1 MADSVVVPGSRDV
14 RASLDTGSADRCV
27 VACPPHPQFG
37 GTRSD
42 RRLRA
47 VGEVLADREIAC
59 LRFDY
64 GPWDNG
70 YGELDDAM
78 SAVDYATERFD
89 RVGLFGYS
97 FGGTIALLAA
107 ARNRVGCVSA
117 LAPGGR
123 LADDLDPIAALDAIS
138 IPVQVVYG
146 ERDTTV
152 DWQPVVERA
161 ADHKF
166 VVQSMGADHHFVGQQ
181 AKIAEHVA
189 DFQATHLVTE

>member
-14 RASLDTGSADRCV
+14 RASLDAGSADRCV

-37 GTRSD
+37 GSRSD

-47 VGEVLADREIAC
+47 VGEALADREIAC

-107 ARNRVGCVSA
+107 ARNGVACVSA

-123 LADDLDPIAALDAIS
+123 LADDLDPVDALDAIS
-138 IPVQVVYG
+138 IPVQVVHG

-161 ADHKF
+161 DERGF

-189 DFQATHLVTE
+189 DFQATHLATE